1 MLSSVLPP
9 VDNIQVGQHPYV
21 IRLLKGIFNSR
32 PPKVK
37 LVPEWELPIV
47 LAKLQEP
54 PFEPLRTTALKY
66 LTFKVVFLTAIT
78 TFRRC
83 GDLQA
88 LRLGEGNISVQDR
101 GVTFLRSGLAKQDR
115 PAHFGSKI
123 FVPAFKENKKLDPKR
138 ALAIYLSRTEQFRT
152 TLSKTDE
159 LCLFLSYIK
168 PHKPVTSQTIANW
181 ITEAIKIC
189 YSKKLKV
196 NAHSTRSLGPSWA
209 LFKGASMSSI
219 MKAADW
225 SRENTF
231 TKFYLRNVEN
241 SVLLKD

>member
-32 PPKVK
+32 PPKTK
-37 LVPEWELPIV
+37 LVPEWDLPVV
-47 LAKLQEP
+47 LAKLQES
-54 PFEPLRTTALKY
+54 PFEPLRKAPLKFV
-66 LTFKVVFLTAIT
+66 TFKVVFLTAIT

-101 GVTFLRSGLAKQDR
+101 GVTFVRSGLAKQDR
-115 PAHFGSKI
+115 PSHYGSKI
-123 FVPAFKENKKLDPKR
+123 FVPSFKTNKKLDPKR

-152 TLSKTDE
+152 DESGKDE
-159 LCLFLSYIK
+159 LRLFLSYIK
-168 PHKPVTSQTIANW
+168 PHKPVSSQTIANW
-181 ITEAIKIC
+181 ITETVKLC
-189 YSKKLKV
+189 YSKNMKV
-196 NAHSTRSLGPSWA
+196 RAHSTRAIGPSWA
-209 LFKGASMSSI
+209 LFKGATMSSI

-225 SRENTF
+225 SRQDTF
-231 TKFYLRNVEN
+231 TKFYLTKVEN
-241 SVLLKD
+241 NVLLND